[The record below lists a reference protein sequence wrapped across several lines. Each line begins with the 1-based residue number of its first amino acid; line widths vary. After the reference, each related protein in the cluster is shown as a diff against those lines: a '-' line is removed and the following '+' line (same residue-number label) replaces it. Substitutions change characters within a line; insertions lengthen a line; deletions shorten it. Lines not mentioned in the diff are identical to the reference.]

1 MLKTRFCER
10 FGIEAPIIGAPM
22 VLRET
27 VNGAER
33 LIRELAA
40 KVHENGWTP
49 PPHRI
54 ALHRRG
60 QAEIQSR

>member
-1 MLKTRFCER
+1 VLKTRFCER

-27 VNGAER
+27 VNEAER

-40 KVHENGWTP
+40 KVHENG
-49 PPHRI
+49 
-54 ALHRRG
+54 
-60 QAEIQSR
+60 